1 MRRAAWAIPVA
12 WALWVGLLAAGVAVW
27 SGDQVSTGLLGGAAL
42 VSLAGA
48 GVYAYRQTGVGERLI
63 TETSPAPA
71 LIAIGLTLALNG
83 VAFGLWL
90 ILIGAEVTAF
100 GIALLIREQRDAR

>member
-1 MRRAAWAIPVA
+1 MSRAAWMVPVA
-12 WALWVGLLAAGVAVW
+12 WALWLGLLAALAAVW
-27 SGDQVSTGLLGGAAL
+27 SGDQVATALLGGGAL
-42 VSLAGA
+42 VTLGGA
-48 GVYAYRQTGVGERLI
+48 GVYAYRQSGVSERLI